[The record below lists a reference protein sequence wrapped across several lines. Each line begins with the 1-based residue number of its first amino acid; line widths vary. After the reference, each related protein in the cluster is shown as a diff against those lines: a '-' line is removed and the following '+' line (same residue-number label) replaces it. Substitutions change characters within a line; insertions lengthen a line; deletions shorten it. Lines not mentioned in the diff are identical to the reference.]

1 MILDKVNSPSDVK
14 MLNKDELNTLADEIR
29 KVLINKVEI
38 TGGHMG
44 SNLGFIEPT
53 IALHYVFSTPKDKI
67 IYDVSH
73 QCYTHKILT
82 GRKDNFLDES
92 KFDDISGYTNP
103 NESIHDF
110 FQIGHTSTSISL
122 ACGMAIARDLKKED
136 GNVIAVIGDGS
147 LTGGE
152 AFEGLNNASVLKS
165 NIIIVVNDNEMSI
178 AENKG
183 GMVGALKTL
192 RASDGTSSNNF
203 FKALGFDYYYVK
215 DGNDVE
221 ALIDVFK
228 KVKDVNHPV
237 VIHVHT
243 LKGKGYL
250 PALENKERGHWLMP
264 KGFKFKNEETYEE
277 IFKNFIYEKASSDES
292 IIGITAATPGVVGFT
307 KEFREKVKN
316 HYLDVGIAEQ
326 HAVTLSSA
334 IAKAGAKPYFGVHS
348 SFIQRAYDQLSQC
361 LALNN
366 NPAVIVVFSAGLSS
380 MDATHVGAFDIPLI
394 SNIPNLV
401 YLAPTCK
408 EEFVSMLEYSY
419 AEKEHPIV
427 IRVPQDDVLVK
438 KVEDKTDYGNLNKFK
453 VEHKGNTVAVLAVGD
468 FYRLGMSLKDALKEE
483 LNVDATFINPVYLTG
498 LDIELL
504 EKLKDDHSIIVTLE
518 NGVLDGGFGEKIA
531 MYYGNST
538 MKVLNYGGK
547 KEFTDRKSLNDI
559 YEENHLTTS
568 KMLEDIKSLYKEKL

>member
-103 NESIHDF
+103 NESVHDF

-122 ACGMAIARDLKKED
+122 ACGMAIARDLKKEE

-192 RASDGTSSNNF
+192 RESDGTNSNNF

-228 KVKDVNHPV
+228 KVKDVNHPAI
-237 VIHVHT
+237 IHVHT

-380 MDATHVGAFDIPLI
+380 MDATHVGAFDISLI

-438 KVEDKTDYGNLNKFK
+438 EVEDKTDYGNLNKFK
-453 VEHKGNTVAVLAVGD
+453 VEHKGNMVAVLAVGD
-468 FYRLGMSLKDALKEE
+468 FYRLGISLKDALKEE
-483 LNVDATFINPVYLTG
+483 LNIDATFINPVYLTG
-498 LDIELL
+498 LDLELL

-531 MYYGNST
+531 RYYGNST

-559 YEENHLTTS
+559 YEENHLTKS
-568 KMLEDIKSLYKEKL
+568 KMLEDIKKLI

>member
-1 MILDKVNSPSDVK
+1 MILNKVNSPSDVK
-14 MLNKDELNTLADEIR
+14 KLNKDELNTLADEIR

-178 AENKG
+178 AENQG

-192 RASDGTSSNNF
+192 RESDGTCNNNF

-264 KGFKFKNEETYEE
+264 KGFEFKNEETYEE
-277 IFKNFIYEKASSDES
+277 IFKNFIYEKASNDES

-307 KEFREKVKN
+307 KEFREKVKK

-380 MDATHVGAFDIPLI
+380 MDATHIGAFDIPLI

-438 KVEDKTDYGNLNKFK
+438 KVEDKTDYGKLNKFK
-453 VEHKGNTVAVLAVGD
+453 VEHKGNTIAVLAVGD

-483 LNVDATFINPVYLTG
+483 FNIDATFINPVYLTG
-498 LDIELL
+498 LDLELL
-504 EKLKDDHSIIVTLE
+504 EKLKEDHSITVTLE

-531 MYYGNST
+531 RYYGKST

-568 KMLEDIKSLYKEKL
+568 KMLEDIKKLI

>member
-1 MILDKVNSPSDVK
+1 MILNKVNSPSDVK
-14 MLNKDELNTLADEIR
+14 KLNKDELNTLADEIR

-178 AENKG
+178 AENQG

-192 RASDGTSSNNF
+192 RESDGTCNNNF

-264 KGFKFKNEETYEE
+264 KGFEFKKEETYEE
-277 IFKNFIYEKASSDES
+277 IFKNFIYEKASNDES

-334 IAKAGAKPYFGVHS
+334 MAKAGAKPYFGVHS

-438 KVEDKTDYGNLNKFK
+438 KVEDKTDYGKLNKFK

-483 LNVDATFINPVYLTG
+483 LNIDATFINPVYLTG
-498 LDIELL
+498 LDLELL
-504 EKLKDDHSIIVTLE
+504 EKLKDDHSITVTLE

-531 MYYGNST
+531 RYYGNST

-568 KMLEDIKSLYKEKL
+568 KMLEDIKKLI

>member
-1 MILDKVNSPSDVK
+1 MILNKVNSPSDVK
-14 MLNKDELNTLADEIR
+14 KLNKDELNTLADEIR

-192 RASDGTSSNNF
+192 RESDGTCNNNF

-264 KGFKFKNEETYEE
+264 KDFKFKNEETYEE
-277 IFKNFIYEKASSDES
+277 IFKNFIYEKASNDES

-307 KEFREKVKN
+307 KEFREKVKK

-408 EEFVSMLEYSY
+408 EEFISMLEYSY

-438 KVEDKTDYGNLNKFK
+438 EVEDKTDYRKLNKFK
-453 VEHKGNTVAVLAVGD
+453 VEHKGNTIAVLAVGD

-483 LNVDATFINPVYLTG
+483 LNIDATFINPVYLTG
-498 LDIELL
+498 LDLELL
-504 EKLKDDHSIIVTLE
+504 EKLKEDHSITVTLE

-531 MYYGNST
+531 RYYGNST

-568 KMLEDIKSLYKEKL
+568 KMLEDIKKLI

>member
-1 MILDKVNSPSDVK
+1 MILNKVNSPSDVK
-14 MLNKDELNTLADEIR
+14 KLNKDELNTLADEIR

-178 AENKG
+178 AENQG

-192 RASDGTSSNNF
+192 RESDGTCNNNF

-264 KGFKFKNEETYEE
+264 KGFEFKNEETYEE
-277 IFKNFIYEKASSDES
+277 IFKNFIYEKASNDES

-334 IAKAGAKPYFGVHS
+334 MAKAGAKPYFGVHS

-438 KVEDKTDYGNLNKFK
+438 KVEDKTDYGKLNKFK
-453 VEHKGNTVAVLAVGD
+453 VEHKGNTVVVLAVGD

-483 LNVDATFINPVYLTG
+483 LNIDATFINPVYLTG
-498 LDIELL
+498 LDLELL
-504 EKLKDDHSIIVTLE
+504 EKLKDDHSITVTLE

-531 MYYGNST
+531 RYYGNST

-568 KMLEDIKSLYKEKL
+568 KMLEDIKKLI

>member
-103 NESIHDF
+103 NESVHDF

-192 RASDGTSSNNF
+192 RESDGTSSNNF

-427 IRVPQDDVLVK
+427 IRVPQDDILVK
-438 KVEDKTDYGNLNKFK
+438 EVEDKTDYGNLNKFK

-468 FYRLGMSLKDALKEE
+468 FYKLGMSLKDALKEE
-483 LNVDATFINPVYLTG
+483 LNIDATFINPVYLTG

-531 MYYGNST
+531 RYYGNST

-559 YEENHLTTS
+559 YEENHLTKS
-568 KMLEDIKSLYKEKL
+568 KMLEDIKKLI

>member
-1 MILDKVNSPSDVK
+1 MILNKVNSPSDVK
-14 MLNKDELNTLADEIR
+14 KLNKDELNTLADEIR

-178 AENKG
+178 AENQG

-192 RASDGTSSNNF
+192 RESDGTCNNNF

-264 KGFKFKNEETYEE
+264 KGFEFKNEETYEE
-277 IFKNFIYEKASSDES
+277 IFKNFIYEKASNDES

-307 KEFREKVKN
+307 KEFREKVKK

-438 KVEDKTDYGNLNKFK
+438 KVEDKTDYGKLNKFK
-453 VEHKGNTVAVLAVGD
+453 VEHKGNTIAVLAVGD
-468 FYRLGMSLKDALKEE
+468 FYRLGMSLKDVLKEE
-483 LNVDATFINPVYLTG
+483 FNIDATFINPVYLTG
-498 LDIELL
+498 LDLELL
-504 EKLKDDHSIIVTLE
+504 EKLKEDHSITVTLE

-531 MYYGNST
+531 RYYGKST

-568 KMLEDIKSLYKEKL
+568 KMLEDIKKLI

>member
-14 MLNKDELNTLADEIR
+14 KLNKDELNTLAGEIR
-29 KVLINKVEI
+29 KVLINKIEI

-192 RASDGTSSNNF
+192 RESDGTCNNNF

-237 VIHVHT
+237 IIHVHT

-264 KGFKFKNEETYEE
+264 KGFEFKNEETYEE
-277 IFKNFIYEKASSDES
+277 IFKNFIYEKASNDES

-334 IAKAGAKPYFGVHS
+334 MAKAGAKPYFGVHS

-438 KVEDKTDYGNLNKFK
+438 KVEDKTDYGKLNKFK

-468 FYRLGMSLKDALKEE
+468 FYRLGISLKDALKEE
-483 LNVDATFINPVYLTG
+483 LNIDATFINPIYLTG
-498 LDIELL
+498 LDLELL
-504 EKLKDDHSIIVTLE
+504 EKLKEDHSITVTLE

-531 MYYGNST
+531 RYYGNST

-568 KMLEDIKSLYKEKL
+568 KMLEDIKKLI

>member
-103 NESIHDF
+103 NESVHDF

-178 AENKG
+178 AENHG

-192 RASDGTSSNNF
+192 RESDGTNSNNF

-408 EEFVSMLEYSY
+408 EEFISMLEYSY

-438 KVEDKTDYGNLNKFK
+438 KVEDKTDYGKLNKFK

-468 FYRLGMSLKDALKEE
+468 FYKLGMSLKDALKEE
-483 LNVDATFINPVYLTG
+483 LNIDATFINPVYLTG

-531 MYYGNST
+531 RYYGNST

-559 YEENHLTTS
+559 YEENHLTKS
-568 KMLEDIKSLYKEKL
+568 KMLEDIKKLI

>member
-1 MILDKVNSPSDVK
+1 MILNKVNSPSDVK
-14 MLNKDELNTLADEIR
+14 KLNKDELNTLTDEIR

-192 RASDGTSSNNF
+192 RESDGTCNNNF

-264 KGFKFKNEETYEE
+264 KGFEFKNEETYEE
-277 IFKNFIYEKASSDES
+277 IFKNFIYEKASNDES

-307 KEFREKVKN
+307 KEFREKVKK

-438 KVEDKTDYGNLNKFK
+438 KVEDKTDYGKLNKFK
-453 VEHKGNTVAVLAVGD
+453 VEHKGNTIAVLAVGD
-468 FYRLGMSLKDALKEE
+468 FYRLGMSLKDALKEKF
-483 LNVDATFINPVYLTG
+483 NIDATFINPVYLTG
-498 LDIELL
+498 LDLELL
-504 EKLKDDHSIIVTLE
+504 EKLKEDHSITVTLE

-531 MYYGNST
+531 RYYGKST

-568 KMLEDIKSLYKEKL
+568 KMLEDIKKLI

>member
-14 MLNKDELNTLADEIR
+14 KLNKDELNTLAGEIR
-29 KVLINKVEI
+29 KVLINKIEI

-192 RASDGTSSNNF
+192 RESDGTCNNNF

-250 PALENKERGHWLMP
+250 PAQENKERGHWLMP
-264 KGFKFKNEETYEE
+264 KDFKFKNEETYEE
-277 IFKNFIYEKASSDES
+277 IFKNFIYEKASNDES

-307 KEFREKVKN
+307 KEFREKVKK

-438 KVEDKTDYGNLNKFK
+438 KVEDKTDYWNLNKFK

-483 LNVDATFINPVYLTG
+483 LNIDATFINPVYLTG
-498 LDIELL
+498 LDLELL
-504 EKLKDDHSIIVTLE
+504 EKLKEEHSITVTLE

-531 MYYGNST
+531 RYYGNST

-568 KMLEDIKSLYKEKL
+568 KMLEDIKKLI

>member
-14 MLNKDELNTLADEIR
+14 KLNKDELNTLAGEIR
-29 KVLINKVEI
+29 KVLINKIEI

-192 RASDGTSSNNF
+192 RESDGTCNNNF

-215 DGNDVE
+215 DGNDVK

-264 KGFKFKNEETYEE
+264 KDFKFKNEETYEE
-277 IFKNFIYEKASSDES
+277 IFKNFIYEKASNDES

-307 KEFREKVKN
+307 KEFREKVKK

-438 KVEDKTDYGNLNKFK
+438 KVEDKTDYGKLNKFK

-483 LNVDATFINPVYLTG
+483 LNIDATFINPIYLTG
-498 LDIELL
+498 LDLELL
-504 EKLKDDHSIIVTLE
+504 EKLKDNHSIIVTLE

-531 MYYGNST
+531 RYYGNST

-568 KMLEDIKSLYKEKL
+568 KMIEDIKKLI

>member
-14 MLNKDELNTLADEIR
+14 KLNKDELNTLADEIR
-29 KVLINKVEI
+29 KVLINKIEI

-103 NESIHDF
+103 NESVHDF

-178 AENKG
+178 AENRG

-192 RASDGTSSNNF
+192 RESDGKSNNNF

-468 FYRLGMSLKDALKEE
+468 FYRLGISLKDALKEE
-483 LNVDATFINPVYLTG
+483 LNIDATFINPVYLTG
-498 LDIELL
+498 LDLELL

-531 MYYGNST
+531 RYYGNST

-559 YEENHLTTS
+559 YEENHLTKS
-568 KMLEDIKSLYKEKL
+568 KMLEDIKKLI

>member
-14 MLNKDELNTLADEIR
+14 KLNKDELNTLAGEIR
-29 KVLINKVEI
+29 KVLIKKIEI

-82 GRKDNFLDES
+82 GRKDNFLDET

-103 NESIHDF
+103 NESVHDF

-122 ACGMAIARDLKKED
+122 ACGMAISRDLKKED

-152 AFEGLNNASVLKS
+152 AFEGLNNASTLNS

-178 AENKG
+178 AENQG

-192 RASDGTSSNNF
+192 RDSDGTCNNNF

-228 KVKDVNHPV
+228 KVKDVSHPV

-264 KGFKFKNEETYEE
+264 KGFEFKNEETYEE
-277 IFKNFIYEKASSDES
+277 IFKNFIEEKSFKDYP

-419 AEKEHPIV
+419 NETEHPII
-427 IRVPQDDVLVK
+427 IRVPSDDLLIK
-438 KVEDKTDYGNLNKFK
+438 NMEDKTDYGDINKFK
-453 VEHKGNTVAVLAVGD
+453 VEHNGSNIAILAVGD
-468 FYRLGMSLKDALKEE
+468 FYRLGMSLKDALKEK
-483 LNVDATFINPVYLTG
+483 LNIDATFINPVYLTG
-498 LDIELL
+498 LDTKLL
-504 EKLKDDHSIIVTLE
+504 EKLKDDHKIIVTLE
-518 NGVLDGGFGEKIA
+518 NGVLAGGFGEKIA
-531 MYYGNST
+531 SYYGNSN

-547 KEFTDRKSLNDI
+547 KEFTDRKNLNDI
-559 YEENHLTTS
+559 YKENHLTVPQ
-568 KMLEDIKSLYKEKL
+568 MIEDIKKLI

>member
-1 MILDKVNSPSDVK
+1 MILNKVNSPSDVK
-14 MLNKDELNTLADEIR
+14 KLNKDELNTLADEIR

-92 KFDDISGYTNP
+92 KFDDILGYTNP

-178 AENKG
+178 AENQG

-192 RASDGTSSNNF
+192 RESDGTCNNNF

-264 KGFKFKNEETYEE
+264 KGFEFKNEETYEE
-277 IFKNFIYEKASSDES
+277 IFKNFIYEKASNDES

-334 IAKAGAKPYFGVHS
+334 MAKAGAKPYFGVHS

-438 KVEDKTDYGNLNKFK
+438 KVEDKTDYGKLNKFK
-453 VEHKGNTVAVLAVGD
+453 VEHKGNTVVVLAVGD
-468 FYRLGMSLKDALKEE
+468 FYRLGMSLKDVLKEE
-483 LNVDATFINPVYLTG
+483 LNIDATFINPVYLTG
-498 LDIELL
+498 LDLELL
-504 EKLKDDHSIIVTLE
+504 EKLKDDHSITVTLE

-531 MYYGNST
+531 RYYGNST

-568 KMLEDIKSLYKEKL
+568 KMLEDIKKLI

>member
-1 MILDKVNSPSDVK
+1 MILNKVNSPSDVK
-14 MLNKDELNTLADEIR
+14 KLNKDELNTLAGEIR

-192 RASDGTSSNNF
+192 RESDGTCNNNF

-277 IFKNFIYEKASSDES
+277 IFKNFIYEKASNDES

-307 KEFREKVKN
+307 KEFREKVKK

-408 EEFVSMLEYSY
+408 EEFISMLEYSY

-438 KVEDKTDYGNLNKFK
+438 EVEDKTDYRKLNKFK
-453 VEHKGNTVAVLAVGD
+453 VEHKGNTIAVLAVGD

-483 LNVDATFINPVYLTG
+483 LNIDATFINPVYLTG
-498 LDIELL
+498 LDLELL
-504 EKLKDDHSIIVTLE
+504 EKLKDDHSITVTLE

-531 MYYGNST
+531 RYYGNST

-568 KMLEDIKSLYKEKL
+568 KMLEDIKKLI

>member
-1 MILDKVNSPSDVK
+1 MILNKVNSPSDVK
-14 MLNKDELNTLADEIR
+14 KLNKDELNTLADEIR

-178 AENKG
+178 AENQG
-183 GMVGALKTL
+183 GMVGSLKTL
-192 RASDGTSSNNF
+192 RESDGTCNNNF

-264 KGFKFKNEETYEE
+264 KGFEFKNEKTYEE
-277 IFKNFIYEKASSDES
+277 IFKNFIYEKASNDES

-307 KEFREKVKN
+307 KEFREKVKK

-334 IAKAGAKPYFGVHS
+334 IAKAVAKPYFGVHS

-438 KVEDKTDYGNLNKFK
+438 KVEDKTDYGKLNKFK
-453 VEHKGNTVAVLAVGD
+453 VEHKGNTIAVLAVGD

-483 LNVDATFINPVYLTG
+483 FNIDATFINPVYLTG
-498 LDIELL
+498 LDLELL
-504 EKLKDDHSIIVTLE
+504 EKLKEDHSITVTLE

-531 MYYGNST
+531 RYYGKST

-568 KMLEDIKSLYKEKL
+568 KMLEDIKKLI

>member
-14 MLNKDELNTLADEIR
+14 KLNKDELNTLAGEIR
-29 KVLINKVEI
+29 KVLINKIEI

-178 AENKG
+178 AENQG

-192 RASDGTSSNNF
+192 RESDGTCNNNF

-215 DGNDVE
+215 DGNDVK

-250 PALENKERGHWLMP
+250 PTLENKERGHWLMP
-264 KGFKFKNEETYEE
+264 KDFKFKNEETYEE
-277 IFKNFIYEKASSDES
+277 IFKNFIYEKASNDES

-307 KEFREKVKN
+307 KEFREKVKK

-334 IAKAGAKPYFGVHS
+334 MAKAGAKPYFGVHS

-366 NPAVIVVFSAGLSS
+366 NPAVIVIFSAGLSS

-438 KVEDKTDYGNLNKFK
+438 KVEDKTDYGKLNKFK

-483 LNVDATFINPVYLTG
+483 LNIDATFINPVYLTG
-498 LDIELL
+498 LDLELL
-504 EKLKDDHSIIVTLE
+504 EKLKEDHSIIVTLE

-531 MYYGNST
+531 RYYGNST

-568 KMLEDIKSLYKEKL
+568 KMIEDIKKLI

>member
-1 MILDKVNSPSDVK
+1 MILNKVNSPSDVK
-14 MLNKDELNTLADEIR
+14 KLNKDELNTLADEIR

-192 RASDGTSSNNF
+192 RESDGTCNNNF

-264 KGFKFKNEETYEE
+264 KGFEFKNEETYEE
-277 IFKNFIYEKASSDES
+277 IFKNFIYEKASNDES

-307 KEFREKVKN
+307 KEFREKVKK

-334 IAKAGAKPYFGVHS
+334 IAKPYFGVHS

-438 KVEDKTDYGNLNKFK
+438 KVDDKTDYGKLNKFK
-453 VEHKGNTVAVLAVGD
+453 VEHKGNTIAVLAVGD

-483 LNVDATFINPVYLTG
+483 FNIDATFINPVYLTG
-498 LDIELL
+498 LDLELL
-504 EKLKDDHSIIVTLE
+504 EKLKEDHSITVTLE

-531 MYYGNST
+531 RYYGKST

-568 KMLEDIKSLYKEKL
+568 KMLEDIKKLI

>member
-1 MILDKVNSPSDVK
+1 MILNKVNSPSDVK
-14 MLNKDELNTLADEIR
+14 KLNKDELNTLADEIR

-192 RASDGTSSNNF
+192 RESDGTCNNNF

-264 KGFKFKNEETYEE
+264 KGFEFKNEETYEE
-277 IFKNFIYEKASSDES
+277 IFKNFIYEKASNDES

-307 KEFREKVKN
+307 KEFREKVKK

-438 KVEDKTDYGNLNKFK
+438 KVEDKTDYGKLNKFK
-453 VEHKGNTVAVLAVGD
+453 VEHKGNTIAVLAVGD

-483 LNVDATFINPVYLTG
+483 FNIDATFINPVYLTG
-498 LDIELL
+498 LDLELL
-504 EKLKDDHSIIVTLE
+504 EKLKEDHSITVTLE

-531 MYYGNST
+531 RYYGKST

-568 KMLEDIKSLYKEKL
+568 KMLEDIKKLI

>member
-1 MILDKVNSPSDVK
+1 
-14 MLNKDELNTLADEIR
+14 
-29 KVLINKVEI
+29 
-38 TGGHMG
+38 MG

-192 RASDGTSSNNF
+192 RESDGTCNNNF

-264 KGFKFKNEETYEE
+264 KGFEFKNEETYEE
-277 IFKNFIYEKASSDES
+277 IFKNFIYEKASNDES

-307 KEFREKVKN
+307 KEFREKVKK

-438 KVEDKTDYGNLNKFK
+438 KVEDKTDYGKLNKFK
-453 VEHKGNTVAVLAVGD
+453 VEHKGNTIAVLAVGD

-483 LNVDATFINPVYLTG
+483 FNIDATFINPVHLTG
-498 LDIELL
+498 LDLELL
-504 EKLKDDHSIIVTLE
+504 EKLKEDHSITVTLE

-531 MYYGNST
+531 RYYGKST

-568 KMLEDIKSLYKEKL
+568 KMLEDIKKLI

>member
-1 MILDKVNSPSDVK
+1 MILNKVNSPSDVK
-14 MLNKDELNTLADEIR
+14 KLNKDELNTLTDEIR

-192 RASDGTSSNNF
+192 RESDGTCNNNF

-264 KGFKFKNEETYEE
+264 KGFEFKNEETYEE
-277 IFKNFIYEKASSDES
+277 IFKNFIYEKASNDES

-307 KEFREKVKN
+307 KEFREKVKK
-316 HYLDVGIAEQ
+316 HYLDVGIAAQ

-438 KVEDKTDYGNLNKFK
+438 KVEDKTDYGKLNKFK
-453 VEHKGNTVAVLAVGD
+453 VEHKGNTIAVLAVGD

-483 LNVDATFINPVYLTG
+483 FNIDATFINPVYLTG
-498 LDIELL
+498 LDLELL
-504 EKLKDDHSIIVTLE
+504 EKLKEDHSITVTLE

-531 MYYGNST
+531 RYYGKST

-568 KMLEDIKSLYKEKL
+568 KMLEDIKKLI

>member
-192 RASDGTSSNNF
+192 RESDGTCNNNF

-215 DGNDVE
+215 DGNDVK

-264 KGFKFKNEETYEE
+264 KDFKFKNEETYEE
-277 IFKNFIYEKASSDES
+277 IFKNFIYEKASNDES

-307 KEFREKVKN
+307 KEFREKVKK

-438 KVEDKTDYGNLNKFK
+438 KVEDKTDYGKLNKFK

-483 LNVDATFINPVYLTG
+483 LNIDATFINPIYLTG
-498 LDIELL
+498 LDLELL
-504 EKLKDDHSIIVTLE
+504 EKLKDNHSIIVTLE

-531 MYYGNST
+531 RYYGNST

-568 KMLEDIKSLYKEKL
+568 KMIEDIKKLI

>member
-14 MLNKDELNTLADEIR
+14 MLNKDELNTLAGEIR
-29 KVLINKVEI
+29 KVLINKIEI

-192 RASDGTSSNNF
+192 RESDGTCNNNF

-264 KGFKFKNEETYEE
+264 KGFEFKNEETYEE
-277 IFKNFIYEKASSDES
+277 IFKNFIYEKASNDES

-427 IRVPQDDVLVK
+427 IRVPQDDVLIK
-438 KVEDKTDYGNLNKFK
+438 KAEDKTDYGNLNKFK

-483 LNVDATFINPVYLTG
+483 FNIDATFINPIYLTG
-498 LDIELL
+498 LDLELL
-504 EKLKDDHSIIVTLE
+504 EKLKNDHSIIVTLE

-531 MYYGNST
+531 RYYGKST

-568 KMLEDIKSLYKEKL
+568 KMLEDIKKLI

>member
-1 MILDKVNSPSDVK
+1 MILNKVNSPSDVK
-14 MLNKDELNTLADEIR
+14 KLNKDELNTLADEIR

-73 QCYTHKILT
+73 QCYTHKKLT

-178 AENKG
+178 AENQG

-192 RASDGTSSNNF
+192 RESDGTCNNNF

-264 KGFKFKNEETYEE
+264 KGFEFKNEETYEE
-277 IFKNFIYEKASSDES
+277 IFKNFIYEKASNDES

-307 KEFREKVKN
+307 KEFREKVKK

-438 KVEDKTDYGNLNKFK
+438 KVEDKTDYGKLNKFK
-453 VEHKGNTVAVLAVGD
+453 VEHKGNTIAVLAVGD

-483 LNVDATFINPVYLTG
+483 FNIDATFINPVYLTG
-498 LDIELL
+498 LDLELL
-504 EKLKDDHSIIVTLE
+504 EKLKEDHSITVTLE

-531 MYYGNST
+531 RYYGKST

-568 KMLEDIKSLYKEKL
+568 KMLEDIKKLI

>member
-14 MLNKDELNTLADEIR
+14 MLNKDELNTLAGEIR

-103 NESIHDF
+103 NESVHDF

-183 GMVGALKTL
+183 GMVGALKAL
-192 RASDGTSSNNF
+192 RESDGTCNNNF

-237 VIHVHT
+237 IIHVHT

-264 KGFKFKNEETYEE
+264 KDFKFKNEETYEE
-277 IFKNFIYEKASSDES
+277 IFKNFIYEKASNDES

-366 NPAVIVVFSAGLSS
+366 NPAVIVVFSVGLSS

-408 EEFVSMLEYSY
+408 EEFVSMFEYSY

-438 KVEDKTDYGNLNKFK
+438 EVEDKTDYGNLNKFK

-483 LNVDATFINPVYLTG
+483 LNIDATFINPVYLTG
-498 LDIELL
+498 LDLELL
-504 EKLKDDHSIIVTLE
+504 EKLKEDHSITVTLE

-531 MYYGNST
+531 RYYGNST

-559 YEENHLTTS
+559 YEENHLTKS
-568 KMLEDIKSLYKEKL
+568 KMIEDIKKLI

>member
-14 MLNKDELNTLADEIR
+14 MLNKDELNTLAGEIR

-103 NESIHDF
+103 NESVHDF

-183 GMVGALKTL
+183 GMVGALKAL
-192 RASDGTSSNNF
+192 RESDGTCNNNF

-237 VIHVHT
+237 IIHVHT

-264 KGFKFKNEETYEE
+264 KDFKFKNEETYEE
-277 IFKNFIYEKASSDES
+277 IFKNFIYEKASNDES

-366 NPAVIVVFSAGLSS
+366 NPAVIVVFSVGLSS

-438 KVEDKTDYGNLNKFK
+438 EVEDKTDYGNLNKFK

-483 LNVDATFINPVYLTG
+483 LNIDATFINPVYLTG
-498 LDIELL
+498 LDLELL
-504 EKLKDDHSIIVTLE
+504 EKLKEDHSITVTLE

-531 MYYGNST
+531 RYYGNST

-559 YEENHLTTS
+559 YEENHLTKS
-568 KMLEDIKSLYKEKL
+568 KMIEDIKKLI

>member
-14 MLNKDELNTLADEIR
+14 MLNKGELNTLADEIR

-165 NIIIVVNDNEMSI
+165 NIIIVINDNEMSI
-178 AENKG
+178 AENQG

-192 RASDGTSSNNF
+192 RESDGKSNNNF

-264 KGFKFKNEETYEE
+264 KDFKFKNEETYEE
-277 IFKNFIYEKASSDES
+277 IFKNFIYEKANSDES

-307 KEFREKVKN
+307 KEFRKKVKN

-468 FYRLGMSLKDALKEE
+468 FYKLGMGLKDALKEE
-483 LNVDATFINPVYLTG
+483 LNIDATFINPVYLTG

-531 MYYGNST
+531 RYYGNST

-559 YEENHLTTS
+559 YEENHLTKS
-568 KMLEDIKSLYKEKL
+568 KMIEDIKKLI

>member
-1 MILDKVNSPSDVK
+1 MILNKVNSPSDVK
-14 MLNKDELNTLADEIR
+14 KLNKDELNTLADEIR

-178 AENKG
+178 AENQG

-192 RASDGTSSNNF
+192 RESDGTCNNNF

-264 KGFKFKNEETYEE
+264 KGFEFKNEETYEE
-277 IFKNFIYEKASSDES
+277 IFKNFIYEKASNDES

-307 KEFREKVKN
+307 KEFREKVKK

-334 IAKAGAKPYFGVHS
+334 IAKAVAKPYFGVHS

-438 KVEDKTDYGNLNKFK
+438 KVEDKTDYGKLNKFK
-453 VEHKGNTVAVLAVGD
+453 VEHKGNTIAVLAVGD

-483 LNVDATFINPVYLTG
+483 FNIDATFINPVYLTG
-498 LDIELL
+498 LDLELL
-504 EKLKDDHSIIVTLE
+504 EKLKEDHSITVTLE

-531 MYYGNST
+531 RYYGKST

-568 KMLEDIKSLYKEKL
+568 KMLEDIKKLI

>member
-1 MILDKVNSPSDVK
+1 M
-14 MLNKDELNTLADEIR
+14 ADEIR

-192 RASDGTSSNNF
+192 RESDGTCNNNF

-264 KGFKFKNEETYEE
+264 KGFEFKNEETYEE
-277 IFKNFIYEKASSDES
+277 IFKNFIYEKASNDES

-307 KEFREKVKN
+307 KEFREKVKK

-408 EEFVSMLEYSY
+408 EEFVNMLEYSY

-438 KVEDKTDYGNLNKFK
+438 KVEDKTDYGKLNKFK
-453 VEHKGNTVAVLAVGD
+453 VEHKGNTIAVLAVGD

-483 LNVDATFINPVYLTG
+483 FNIDATFINPVYLTG
-498 LDIELL
+498 LDLELL
-504 EKLKDDHSIIVTLE
+504 EKLKEDHSITVTLE

-531 MYYGNST
+531 RYYGKST

-568 KMLEDIKSLYKEKL
+568 KMLEDIKKLI

>member
-1 MILDKVNSPSDVK
+1 MILNKVNSPSDVK
-14 MLNKDELNTLADEIR
+14 KLNKDELNTLADEIR

-192 RASDGTSSNNF
+192 RESDGTCNNNF

-250 PALENKERGHWLMP
+250 PSLENKERGHWLMP
-264 KGFKFKNEETYEE
+264 KGFEFKNEETYEE
-277 IFKNFIYEKASSDES
+277 IFKNFIYEKASNDES

-307 KEFREKVKN
+307 KEFREKVKK

-438 KVEDKTDYGNLNKFK
+438 KVEDKTDYGKLNKFK

-483 LNVDATFINPVYLTG
+483 LNIDATFINPVYLTG
-498 LDIELL
+498 LDLELL
-504 EKLKDDHSIIVTLE
+504 EKLKEDHSITVTLE

-531 MYYGNST
+531 RYYGKST

-568 KMLEDIKSLYKEKL
+568 KMLEDIKKLI

>member
-14 MLNKDELNTLADEIR
+14 KLNKDELNTLADEIR

-103 NESIHDF
+103 NESVHDF

-178 AENKG
+178 AENHG

-192 RASDGTSSNNF
+192 RESDGTNSNNF

-438 KVEDKTDYGNLNKFK
+438 KEEDKTDYGNLNKFK
-453 VEHKGNTVAVLAVGD
+453 VEHKGNMVAVLAVGD

-483 LNVDATFINPVYLTG
+483 LNIDATFINPVYLTG

-518 NGVLDGGFGEKIA
+518 NGVLDGGFGEKITR
-531 MYYGNST
+531 YYGNST

-547 KEFTDRKSLNDI
+547 KEFIDRKSLNDI

-568 KMLEDIKSLYKEKL
+568 KMLEDIKKLI

>member
-14 MLNKDELNTLADEIR
+14 MLNKGELNTLADEIR

-165 NIIIVVNDNEMSI
+165 NIIIVMNDNEMSI
-178 AENKG
+178 AENQG

-192 RASDGTSSNNF
+192 RESDGKSNNNF

-264 KGFKFKNEETYEE
+264 KDFKFKNEETYEE
-277 IFKNFIYEKASSDES
+277 IFKNFIYEKANSDES

-307 KEFREKVKN
+307 KEFRKKVKN

-468 FYRLGMSLKDALKEE
+468 FYKLGMGLKDALKEE
-483 LNVDATFINPVYLTG
+483 LNIDATFINPVYLTG

-531 MYYGNST
+531 RYYGNST

-559 YEENHLTTS
+559 YEENHLTKS
-568 KMLEDIKSLYKEKL
+568 KMIEDIKKLI

>member
-14 MLNKDELNTLADEIR
+14 MLNKDELNTLAAEIR

-103 NESIHDF
+103 NESVHDF

-178 AENKG
+178 AENRG

-192 RASDGTSSNNF
+192 RESDGTNSNNF

-408 EEFVSMLEYSY
+408 EEFISMLEYSY

-438 KVEDKTDYGNLNKFK
+438 KVEDKTDYGKLNKFK

-468 FYRLGMSLKDALKEE
+468 FYRLGISLKDALKEE
-483 LNVDATFINPVYLTG
+483 LNIDATFINPVYLTG
-498 LDIELL
+498 LDLELL

-531 MYYGNST
+531 RYYGNST

-568 KMLEDIKSLYKEKL
+568 KMLEDIKKLI

>member
-14 MLNKDELNTLADEIR
+14 KLNKDELNTLADEIR

-103 NESIHDF
+103 NENVHDF

-192 RASDGTSSNNF
+192 RESDGTNSNNF

-228 KVKDVNHPV
+228 KVKDVNHPAI
-237 VIHVHT
+237 IHVHT

-419 AEKEHPIV
+419 VEKEHPIV

-483 LNVDATFINPVYLTG
+483 LNIDATFINPVYLTG

-531 MYYGNST
+531 RYYGNST

-559 YEENHLTTS
+559 YEENHLTKS
-568 KMLEDIKSLYKEKL
+568 KMLEDIKKLI

>member
-14 MLNKDELNTLADEIR
+14 KLNKDELNTLAGEIR
-29 KVLINKVEI
+29 KVLINKIEI

-192 RASDGTSSNNF
+192 RESDGTCNNNF

-250 PALENKERGHWLMP
+250 PAQENKERGHWLMP
-264 KGFKFKNEETYEE
+264 KDFKFKNEETYEE
-277 IFKNFIYEKASSDES
+277 IFKNFIYEKASNDES

-307 KEFREKVKN
+307 KEFREKVKK

-438 KVEDKTDYGNLNKFK
+438 KVEDKTDYWNLNKFK

-483 LNVDATFINPVYLTG
+483 LNIDATFINPVYLTG
-498 LDIELL
+498 LDLELL
-504 EKLKDDHSIIVTLE
+504 EKLKEDHSITVTLE

-531 MYYGNST
+531 RYYGNST

-568 KMLEDIKSLYKEKL
+568 KMLEDIKKLI

>member
-1 MILDKVNSPSDVK
+1 MILNKVNSPSDVK
-14 MLNKDELNTLADEIR
+14 KLNKDELNTLTDEIR

-192 RASDGTSSNNF
+192 RESDGTCNNNF

-264 KGFKFKNEETYEE
+264 KGFEFKNEETYEK
-277 IFKNFIYEKASSDES
+277 IFKNFIYEKASNDES

-307 KEFREKVKN
+307 KEFREKVKK

-438 KVEDKTDYGNLNKFK
+438 KVEDKTDYGKLNKFK
-453 VEHKGNTVAVLAVGD
+453 VEHKGNTIAVLAVGD

-483 LNVDATFINPVYLTG
+483 FNIDATFINPVYLTG
-498 LDIELL
+498 LDLELL
-504 EKLKDDHSIIVTLE
+504 EKLKEDHSITVTLE

-531 MYYGNST
+531 RYYGKST

-568 KMLEDIKSLYKEKL
+568 KMLEDIKKLI